1 MHPLTSIFWGSNMIE
16 GIREK
21 YLDKKYRDKSWSE
34 VANAPISAING
45 VSEKDV
51 EYLKR
56 AFNIETIQDFATNK
70 FVRIA
75 QTIVSL
81 TDLEK
86 YAR

>member
-1 MHPLTSIFWGSNMIE
+1 MVE
-16 GIREK
+16 GIRER
-21 YLDKKYRDKSWSE
+21 YLDKKYRDKPWSE